1 MTDIRQTLI
10 DKAKAMGWKVT
21 QEQAGQ
27 FQTYMELLLEWNEKM
42 NLTSITEPEEVV
54 EKHFLDSMAQM
65 CIRDR

>member
-1 MTDIRQTLI
+1 
-10 DKAKAMGWKVT
+10 MGWKVT